1 MNNGFN
7 KELINVNVSNDEL
20 IESITSNIIKIKSPS
35 FKVEVEMDEIL
46 KIIVTFKEVEQEFE
60 VFEVTPEA
68 IDVAITKVNEYIRGL

>member
-46 KIIVTFKEVEQEFE
+46 KIIVTFKEEKQEFE